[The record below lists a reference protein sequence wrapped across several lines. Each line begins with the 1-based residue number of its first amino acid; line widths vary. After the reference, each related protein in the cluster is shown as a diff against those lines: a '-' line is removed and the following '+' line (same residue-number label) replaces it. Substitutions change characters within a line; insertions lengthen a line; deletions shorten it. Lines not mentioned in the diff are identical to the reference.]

1 MFGIENPL
9 QEFHLKRNI
18 YKLLNSKH
26 KSRIFYILLLTKKK
40 IKSEFLNLNLILKY
54 IYTYIIIYLRF

>member
-9 QEFHLKRNI
+9 REFHLKKQKNI
-18 YKLLNSKH
+18 DYKIIQH

-40 IKSEFLNLNLILKY
+40 TIKSD
-54 IYTYIIIYLRF
+54 